1 MTVGEIAGLIAAVAF
16 VALVGLLAVP
26 VLRLG
31 RVLEEAT
38 RSVKELTEHTLPIL
52 DEAATTVA
60 ATNGQFEKVDT
71 ITTAAADVS
80 QNVSALTALVSATI
94 GGPLI
99 KLAAF
104 TYGVRTTFA
113 KRAGAQGGAG
123 RSGRGRHRTR
133 RAGAPA
139 PAEEP

>member
-1 MTVGEIAGLIAAVAF
+1 MTLGEVAGLIAAIAF
-16 VALVGLLAVP
+16 VALVAILAVP

-31 RVLEEAT
+31 KVFQEAT
-38 RSVKELTEHTLPIL
+38 KSVKDLTEHTLPIL

-60 ATNGQFEKVDT
+60 GANTQVEKVDT

-80 QNVSALTALVSATI
+80 QNVSALTALFSATL

-104 TYGVRTTFA
+104 TYGVRTTFS
-113 KRAGAQGGAG
+113 KRASGAKTKSKKKRKGN
-123 RSGRGRHRTR
+123 
-133 RAGAPA
+133 
-139 PAEEP
+139 

>member
-1 MTVGEIAGLIAAVAF
+1 MTLGEVAGLIAALAF

-31 RVLEEAT
+31 RVFQEAT
-38 RSVKELTEHTLPIL
+38 RSVKELTDHTLPIL

-60 ATNGQFEKVDT
+60 ETNAQLEKVDT

-80 QNVSALTALVSATI
+80 QNVSALTALFSATL

-104 TYGVRTTFA
+104 TYGVRTTVAGHAPKKGRRA
-113 KRAGAQGGAG
+113 KSRRQSSPNDSGGA
-123 RSGRGRHRTR
+123 
-133 RAGAPA
+133 
-139 PAEEP
+139 

>member
-1 MTVGEIAGLIAAVAF
+1 MTLGEVAGLIAAIAF

-31 RVLEEAT
+31 TVFKEAT
-38 RSVKELTEHTLPIL
+38 NSVKELTDHTLPIL

-60 ATNGQFEKVDT
+60 GANSQLEKVDT
-71 ITTAAADVS
+71 ITTSAADVS
-80 QNVSALTALVSATI
+80 QNVSAMTALFAATL

-104 TYGVRTTFA
+104 TYGVRTTFSNHTGGA
-113 KRAGAQGGAG
+113 KAGAKK
-123 RSGRGRHRTR
+123 RK
-133 RAGAPA
+133 
-139 PAEEP
+139 EK